1 MWNYNNT
8 CEFIVPKG
16 TYYVGDLCYALED
29 DIYHGVFGD
38 KGYVNG
44 LYRNE
49 EDFFLVSGTAFGDGE
64 YVDTEGRSYS
74 VDAGI
79 LGICPIALAKK
90 GTDGGH
96 VVEFDGATEC
106 YFRAGMFSFTPVGE
120 AIALFVI
127 DTRGDDESEFSE

>member
-8 CEFIVPKG
+8 YEFVVPKG

-29 DIYHGVFGD
+29 DIYHDVFGQ
-38 KGYVNG
+38 KGYASG
-44 LYRNE
+44 LYQHE

-64 YVDTEGRSYS
+64 YVDTLGRTYA

-90 GTDGGH
+90 GTDGGQ
-96 VVEFDGATEC
+96 VIEFDGDTEC
-106 YFRAGMFSFTPVGE
+106 YFRGGMFSFTPVGE
-120 AIALFVI
+120 AIALFII
-127 DTRGDDESEFSE
+127 DTYGDDSEFSE